1 MAPFLVYNMA
11 MYTVYIRCSQYGQCM
26 VRSLAGAA
34 GVASAWFIYELV
46 LLRWQEFETWSVA
59 VVFVVPVAVSNIG
72 RCQS

>member
-1 MAPFLVYNMA
+1 M
-11 MYTVYIRCSQYGQCM
+11 
-26 VRSLAGAA
+26 
-34 GVASAWFIYELV
+34 ASAWFIHWPVQPVWLVRGLYELV